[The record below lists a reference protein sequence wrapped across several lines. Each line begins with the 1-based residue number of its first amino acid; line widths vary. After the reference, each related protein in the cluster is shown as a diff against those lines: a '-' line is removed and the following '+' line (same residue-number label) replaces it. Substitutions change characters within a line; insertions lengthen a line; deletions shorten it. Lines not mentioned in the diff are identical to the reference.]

1 MIGFAVV
8 EICHEAVSCCLCE
21 HLIFLARVQLA
32 YTLLL

>member
-8 EICHEAVSCCLCE
+8 EICHEAVSLCE